1 MPLGVLVSYEG
12 MSWTPVPAPRQRSP
26 VPAPRQRPPVPAPRK
41 LLPVSPLVFQQKIWA
56 RIYQASKNY
65 SQEHC

>member
-1 MPLGVLVSYEG
+1 MPIKFSKKLSRVQQRAEKVRNVETIQLGEHLA
-12 MSWTPVPAPRQRSP
+12 TD
-26 VPAPRQRPPVPAPRK
+26 K
-41 LLPVSPLVFQQKIWA
+41 LSDIRA